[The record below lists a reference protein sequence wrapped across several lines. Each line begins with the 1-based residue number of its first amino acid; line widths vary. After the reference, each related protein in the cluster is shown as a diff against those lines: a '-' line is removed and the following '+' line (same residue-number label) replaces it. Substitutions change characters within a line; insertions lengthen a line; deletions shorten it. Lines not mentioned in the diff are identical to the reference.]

1 MIICL
6 YSSFINCKKNMNQ
19 NNLLEDLC
27 LIKPEEKF
35 SSIDELLEASDNFNR
50 KISKAPTSA
59 NWINKSMDK
68 NVLTSF
74 LNFANSAY
82 PILHEDIL
90 YLCRDFLQ
98 IKKVRGSAKEKLLY
112 ESMTVIDLIE
122 RLIKKVRYD
131 VTSHTILKLVSYFIN
146 LLIFCTSRG
155 H

>member
-1 MIICL
+1 MPLAVNQRILMLICL
-6 YSSFINCKKNMNQ
+6 YASSFMNCKNNMNQ
-19 NNLLEDLC
+19 NKLLEDLC

-74 LNFANSAY
+74 LDFANSAY

-90 YLCRDFLQ
+90 NLCEDFLK
-98 IKKVRGSAKEKLLY
+98 IKKEHGSHKEKLLY
-112 ESMTVIDLIE
+112 KSLTVIDLID
-122 RLIKKVRYD
+122 RIIKKVRY
-131 VTSHTILKLVSYFIN
+131 
-146 LLIFCTSRG
+146 LLITYF
-155 H
+155 

>member
-1 MIICL
+1 
-6 YSSFINCKKNMNQ
+6 MNQ

-74 LNFANSAY
+74 LDFANSAY
-82 PILHEDIL
+82 PILHENIL
-90 YLCRDFLQ
+90 YLCEDFLK
-98 IKKVRGSAKEKLLY
+98 IKKEHGSHKEKLLY
-112 ESMTVIDLIE
+112 KSLTVIDLID
-122 RLIKKVRYD
+122 RIIKKVRY
-131 VTSHTILKLVSYFIN
+131 
-146 LLIFCTSRG
+146 LLITYF
-155 H
+155 

>member
-1 MIICL
+1 
-6 YSSFINCKKNMNQ
+6 MNQ
-19 NNLLEDLC
+19 NKLLEDLC
-27 LIKPEEKF
+27 LINPEEKF

-90 YLCRDFLQ
+90 YLCQEFLQ
-98 IKKVRGSAKEKLLY
+98 TKKLHGSVIEKNLY
-112 ESMTVIDLIE
+112 KSMTVIDLID
-122 RLIKKVRYD
+122 RLIRKV
-131 VTSHTILKLVSYFIN
+131 SCIKLEAIR
-146 LLIFCTSRG
+146 C
-155 H
+155 

>member
-1 MIICL
+1 M
-6 YSSFINCKKNMNQ
+6 NCKKNMNQ
-19 NNLLEDLC
+19 NKLLEDLC
-27 LIKPEEKF
+27 LINPEEKF

-90 YLCRDFLQ
+90 YLCQEFLQ
-98 IKKVRGSAKEKLLY
+98 TKKLYGSVIEKNLY
-112 ESMTVIDLIE
+112 KSMTVIDLID
-122 RLIKKVRYD
+122 RLIRKVR
-131 VTSHTILKLVSYFIN
+131 
-146 LLIFCTSRG
+146 
-155 H
+155 

>member
-1 MIICL
+1 
-6 YSSFINCKKNMNQ
+6 MNQ
-19 NNLLEDLC
+19 NKLLEDLC

-74 LNFANSAY
+74 LDFANSAY

-90 YLCRDFLQ
+90 NLCEDFLK
-98 IKKVRGSAKEKLLY
+98 IKKEHGSHKEKLLY
-112 ESMTVIDLIE
+112 KSLTVIDLID
-122 RLIKKVRYD
+122 RIIKKVRY
-131 VTSHTILKLVSYFIN
+131 
-146 LLIFCTSRG
+146 LLITYF
-155 H
+155 

>member
-1 MIICL
+1 MPIAVNQGILMIICL
-6 YSSFINCKKNMNQ
+6 YASFMNCKKNMNQ
-19 NNLLEDLC
+19 NKLLEDLC

-90 YLCRDFLQ
+90 YLCEDFLK
-98 IKKVRGSAKEKLLY
+98 IKKEHGSQKEKLLY
-112 ESMTVIDLIE
+112 KTLTVIDLID
-122 RLIKKVRYD
+122 RIIKKVRHFLI
-131 VTSHTILKLVSYFIN
+131 TYF
-146 LLIFCTSRG
+146 
-155 H
+155 

>member
-1 MIICL
+1 MPIAVNQGILMIICL
-6 YSSFINCKKNMNQ
+6 YASFMNCKKNMNQ
-19 NNLLEDLC
+19 NKLLEDLC
-27 LIKPEEKF
+27 LINPEEKF

-90 YLCRDFLQ
+90 YLCEDFLK
-98 IKKVRGSAKEKLLY
+98 IKKEHGSQKEKLLY
-112 ESMTVIDLIE
+112 KTLTVIDLID
-122 RLIKKVRYD
+122 RIIKKVRHFLI
-131 VTSHTILKLVSYFIN
+131 TYF
-146 LLIFCTSRG
+146 
-155 H
+155 